1 MAEKNFGGDMVEATL
16 KAVDRTLAVRMVS
29 ASRGKDVRAEPVSAL
44 YDDGLV
50 HHVGVFD
57 ELETEMTTW
66 RPGDSESPN
75 RMDALVWVITELML
89 GTTGG
94 EVSADVI

>member
-1 MAEKNFGGDMVEATL
+1 MVDPSGRAGRSLSGD
-16 KAVDRTLAVRMVS
+16 LA
-29 ASRGKDVRAEPVSAL
+29 VRAEPVSAL

-66 RPGDSESPN
+66 RPGDSESQN
-75 RMDALVWVITELML
+75 RMDAMVWVISELML

>member
-1 MAEKNFGGDMVEATL
+1 MRYSHLALPNIKGDVERVFGQG
-16 KAVDRTLAVRMVS
+16 R
-29 ASRGKDVRAEPVSAL
+29 
-44 YDDGLV
+44 
-50 HHVGVFD
+50 
-57 ELETEMTTW
+57 ETEMTTW

-75 RMDALVWVITELML
+75 RMDALVWVISELML